1 MRPIQRHTVIASFI
15 VAIVSSMAAAHA
27 EVKPSAL
34 FSDHMVLQGGTLV
47 PIWGTATPGEKV
59 AVTMNGQTRSAAA
72 DAQGKWTVSL
82 YGLKAGGPFEMTIAG
97 DRAGDAPIVVKDVLV
112 GEVWLGSGQSNMSF
126 TVSKAHASYAG
137 MLDEAKEI
145 AAANYPQVR
154 MFTVKPRKSLD
165 PQADVAGEWEVCSP
179 AVVGD
184 WSAVG
189 YLFARDL
196 NRALKLPVGVILS
209 AYGASTAE
217 AWVPRSALADD
228 PLLQPMLDRFDARE
242 AFFKTHPGAMD
253 NQAPGAP
260 QTLNARPGRPGPLRD
275 PVQDQHQPTVLFNG
289 MINPIIPYAIR
300 GVIWYQGESIVG
312 GKAGVALYP
321 HVMET
326 LVEQWRERWHEGD
339 FPFYAV
345 QLAALKNASNNP
357 MVREAQAKILT
368 LPNTG
373 MAVTIDIGDPTNVH
387 PKNKEPLGQRLADI
401 ALANTYGRKIEF
413 SGPMYA
419 SMKVQGSAVRVTFTH
434 AKGLVAKGGPLQWFQ
449 VAGADRKFVD
459 ADAKIVGDSVVVS
472 SPQVS
477 APVAVRYAWDN
488 YPSTANLYNA
498 AGLPAAP
505 FRTDDWDAMSSIAT
519 EFTGK

>member
-1 MRPIQRHTVIASFI
+1 MKLVKTLSLIASLVVTLYF
-15 VAIVSSMAAAHA
+15 AAAAQA

-34 FSDHMVLQGGTLV
+34 FSDHMVLQSGTLV

-59 AVTMNGQTRSAAA
+59 AVTMNGQSRSATA
-72 DAQGKWTVSL
+72 DAQGKWTVGL
-82 YGLKAGGPFEMTIAG
+82 YNLKVGGPYEMTIAG
-97 DRAGDAPIVVKDVLV
+97 DQAGDAPIVVKDVLV
-112 GEVWLGSGQSNMSF
+112 GEVWLGSGQSNMTF
-126 TVSKAHASYAG
+126 TVSKEHASYAG

-154 MFTVKPRKSLD
+154 MFTVKTTKSLD
-165 PQADVAGEWEVCSP
+165 PQANVVGQWQVCSP

-189 YLFARDL
+189 YLFARNL
-196 NRALKLPVGVILS
+196 NQTLKVPVGVVLS

-217 AWVPRSALADD
+217 AWLPRSALAND
-228 PLLQPMLDRFDARE
+228 PLLKPMLDRFDARE
-242 AFFKTHPGAMD
+242 AFFQTHPGAMD

-260 QTLNARPGRPGPLRD
+260 QPLNARPGKPAPLRD

-289 MINPIIPYAIR
+289 MINPILPYAIR

-312 GKAGVALYP
+312 GKSGVALYP

-357 MVREAQAKILT
+357 MVREAQARILS
-368 LPNTG
+368 LPKTG

-401 ALANTYGRKIEF
+401 ALANTYGRKMEF

-419 SMKVQGSAVRVTFTH
+419 SMKVEGGAIRVTFTH
-434 AKGLVAKGGPLQWFQ
+434 ARGLVAKGGPLQCFQ
-449 VAGADRKFVD
+449 ISGADQKFIA
-459 ADAKIVGDSVVVS
+459 ADAKIVGDSVLVS

-477 APVAVRYAWDN
+477 APVAVRYAWSN
-488 YPSTANLYNA
+488 YPEGANLYNA
-498 AGLPAAP
+498 ARLPAAP
-505 FRTDDWDAMSSIAT
+505 FRTDNWDALTSIAA